1 MAQLYFL
8 TMDDAP
14 IAHVQQVEA
23 ACRAGIKWIQLR
35 MKQAS
40 DEEMLEVAKM
50 ARGICLRWGCRFIVN
65 DRVGVALGAEADGVH
80 LGKADMAVNEARGI
94 LGPDAIIGGTANTV
108 EDVRKHWREGADY
121 IGLGPFRFTTTKKN
135 LSPILGLEGYRRI
148 LQELQI
154 EGFRL
159 PVFAIGGI
167 GSEDVEALVEAGCSG
182 VAFSGM
188 LVNTL
193 IC

>member
-1 MAQLYFL
+1 
-8 TMDDAP
+8 
-14 IAHVQQVEA
+14 
-23 ACRAGIKWIQLR
+23 
-35 MKQAS
+35 MKLAS
-40 DEEMLEVAKM
+40 DEEMLEVANL
-50 ARGICLRWGCRFIVN
+50 AREICLGWGCRFIVN

-80 LGKADMAVNEARGI
+80 LGKEDMAVSEARRI

-121 IGLGPFRFTTTKKN
+121 IGLGPYRFTATKKN

-148 LQELQI
+148 LQELKK

-167 GSEDVEALVEAGCSG
+167 GSDDVAALVEAGCSG